1 MKLIETSKYKRS
13 LKKLINKH
21 LNKELDII
29 DIIKNQIY
37 LSNNMDELMRSSV
50 KYKFNIEQKK
60 GDMKELFT
68 ARLNGH
74 VRLIMKPCGK
84 YPYNLIEI
92 VEIEFIDINEKHY
105 KE

>member
-1 MKLIETSKYKRS
+1 MKLTESSKYKRS
-13 LKKLINKH
+13 YKKLVNKH
-21 LNKELDII
+21 LNKELGII

-37 LSNNMDELMRSSV
+37 LSKSMDDFMRSSI

-60 GDMKELFT
+60 GDLKEFFT

-74 VRLIMKPCGK
+74 TRLIMRPCGD